1 MKAAAIVQTLISRR
15 LILLTIALLM
25 AGCARTSPVTY
36 YQLTAIDA
44 DRPAAI
50 ASAIGDLVIGIGPV
64 RLPELLDRPQIVIR
78 TGSNRLQLAEGRRW
92 AESLSENITRVLRE
106 NLAARLA
113 TERIVYYP
121 WSRAAAVDYQIVIE
135 ILRFEGEGYNEAHLE
150 AIWSIQGRNGK
161 ILLPQRRVKYRV
173 ESATPDFEGLVQA
186 LSGTLSQLCRE
197 IAHQLTQKYGNLP
210 STDKVP
216 VKSVTQCISLTRP
229 KPGDIISNM
238 LSP

>member
-1 MKAAAIVQTLISRR
+1 MKSAAIVHPRVCR
-15 LILLTIALLM
+15 CLILLTIVLLM
-25 AGCARTSPVTY
+25 SGCARTSPVTY

-44 DRPAAI
+44 GRPAAA

-64 RLPELLDRPQIVIR
+64 RLPELLDRPQIVVR

-121 WSRAAAVDYQIVIE
+121 WSRAAAVDYQVVIE

-161 ILLPQRRVKYRV
+161 ILLPQRRVAYQAA
-173 ESATPDFEGLVQA
+173 SAQPDFEGLVQA
-186 LSGTLSQLCRE
+186 LSETLSRLCRE
-197 IAHQLTQKYGNLP
+197 IADQLSQQYAIGK
-210 STDKVP
+210 D
-216 VKSVTQCISLTRP
+216 
-229 KPGDIISNM
+229 
-238 LSP
+238 

>member
-1 MKAAAIVQTLISRR
+1 MKAAAIVHHRVSRR

-36 YQLTAIDA
+36 YQLSAIDA
-44 DRPAAI
+44 GRPAAA
-50 ASAIGDLVIGIGPV
+50 ASTIGDLVIGIGPV

-135 ILRFEGEGYNEAHLE
+135 ILRFEGEGYDEAHLE

-161 ILLPQRRVKYRV
+161 ILLPQRRVAYQ
-173 ESATPDFEGLVQA
+173 AAAAQPDFEGLVQA
-186 LSGTLSQLCRE
+186 LSETLSQLCRE
-197 IAHQLTQKYGNLP
+197 IA
-210 STDKVP
+210 D
-216 VKSVTQCISLTRP
+216 R
-229 KPGDIISNM
+229 
-238 LSP
+238 LSQQHSIDTT

>member
-1 MKAAAIVQTLISRR
+1 MKSAALVYPRVSRR

-25 AGCARTSPVTY
+25 SGCARTSPVTY
-36 YQLTAIDA
+36 YQLSAIDA
-44 DRPAAI
+44 GRPAAA

-161 ILLPQRRVKYRV
+161 ILLPQRRVAYQ
-173 ESATPDFEGLVQA
+173 AAAAQPDFEGLVQA
-186 LSGTLSQLCRE
+186 LSETLSHLCRE
-197 IAHQLTQKYGNLP
+197 IADQLSQQHAIGK
-210 STDKVP
+210 D
-216 VKSVTQCISLTRP
+216 
-229 KPGDIISNM
+229 
-238 LSP
+238 

>member
-1 MKAAAIVQTLISRR
+1 MKSAATAQPRVNRC
-15 LILLTIALLM
+15 LILLTIVLLM
-25 AGCARTSPVTY
+25 SGCARTSPVTY

-44 DRPAAI
+44 DRSAAA
-50 ASAIGDLVIGIGPV
+50 ASAMGDLVIGIGPV

-121 WSRAAAVDYQIVIE
+121 WSRAAAVDYQVVIE
-135 ILRFEGEGYNEAHLE
+135 ILRFEGEGYNKAHLE

-161 ILLPQRRVKYRV
+161 ILLPQRRVAYQ
-173 ESATPDFEGLVQA
+173 AAAAQPDFEGLVQA
-186 LSGTLSQLCRE
+186 LSETLSRLCRE
-197 IAHQLTQKYGNLP
+197 IADQLLQQHAIGK
-210 STDKVP
+210 D
-216 VKSVTQCISLTRP
+216 
-229 KPGDIISNM
+229 
-238 LSP
+238 